1 MTDTI
6 FAVSSGAPPAA
17 IGVIR
22 VSGPNAFAAGTRLA
36 GTLPPPRRAGVR
48 RLRDASGG
56 TLDQAL
62 VLVFPGPATATGEDL
77 VEFHVHGG
85 RAVIRAVLAALAA
98 EPGLRPAEPGEFTRR
113 ALTNGRIDLAQAEG
127 LADLLAAEGE
137 AARRAA
143 LSAAEGKVS
152 RKVAAWGARLVA
164 LSARLE
170 AQIDFAD
177 EDDVPADP
185 VALVALRQEIDALA
199 VELRSAAATP
209 PTERLRDGIRVVL
222 AGPPNSGKSSLL
234 NALAERDVA
243 IATPIAGTTRDRL
256 EAPVLRGGTAWL
268 LIDVAGLRDAADDA
282 VEAIGIARARAAI
295 DSADIV
301 VWLGD
306 DDPPDP
312 QMLAVHA
319 RCDLPE
325 RAGVDSGRLAVST
338 VTGEGLATLWNVL
351 ETRGADLVPRVDQVA
366 FNRRQLECLSTASAE
381 LRPVS
386 DPVLMAEHLRAARR
400 SLDGITGTADIE
412 RLLDD
417 VFGRFCIGK

>member
-17 IGVIR
+17 IAVIR
-22 VSGPNAFAAGTRLA
+22 ISGPDAFAAGARLA

-48 RLRDASGG
+48 RLRDASGAA
-56 TLDQAL
+56 LDQAL

-85 RAVIRAVLAALAA
+85 RAVVRAVSAALAA

-143 LSAAEGKVS
+143 LSAAEGEVS
-152 RKVAAWGARLVA
+152 RQVAAWSARLVA
-164 LSARLE
+164 QSARLE

-177 EDDVPADP
+177 EDDVAADP
-185 VALVALRQEIDALA
+185 AALAALRQEIDALA
-199 VELRSAAATP
+199 AELRSAAATP

-268 LIDVAGLRDAADDA
+268 LIDVAGLRDTADDA
-282 VEAIGIARARAAI
+282 VEAIGIARAREAI
-295 DSADIV
+295 DGADIV

-306 DDPPDP
+306 ESPPAP
-312 QMLAVHA
+312 EMLAVHA
-319 RCDLPE
+319 RCDLPD
-325 RAGVDSGRLAVST
+325 RAGSDSGRLGVST
-338 VTGEGLATLWNVL
+338 VTGEGLAVLWQAL

-366 FNRRQLECLSTASAE
+366 FNRRQLDCLGTASAA
-381 LRPVS
+381 LKPVA
-386 DPVLMAEHLRAARR
+386 DPILLAEHLRSARR
-400 SLDGITGTADIE
+400 ALDGLTGAADID